1 MTNADLRTILLE
13 ALEDERK
20 AEATYAAVL
29 AKFGDVRPFSI
40 IIDAE
45 RRHSSAIEGQMVRL
59 GIPIPPNTWKGR
71 APAPASLADA
81 CRGAV
86 QAEVENIALY
96 DRLLPSIADS
106 TVRQVLENLQAA
118 SRNNHLPAFRRCLA
132 REEGEGGGGFG
143 RSGRGRRRSRD

>member
-1 MTNADLRTILLE
+1 MTNGDLRTILDE

-29 AKFGDVRPFSI
+29 AKFGEVRPFSN

-45 RRHSSAIEGQMVRL
+45 RRHSSAIEREMARL
-59 GIPIPPNTWKGR
+59 GFPIPPNNWEGR
-71 APAPASLADA
+71 APVPASLAEA
-81 CRGAV
+81 CREAV

-96 DRLLPSIADS
+96 DRLLPTIADS

-118 SRNNHLPAFRRCLA
+118 SRDNHLPAFRRCLA
-132 REEGEGGGGFG
+132 REEGQGGGGFR
-143 RSGRGRRRSRD
+143 RSGRGRGRAGD

>member
-1 MTNADLRTILLE
+1 MTNGDLRTILDE

-29 AKFGDVRPFSI
+29 AKFGEVRPFSN

-45 RRHSSAIEGQMVRL
+45 RRHSSAIERQMARL
-59 GIPIPPNTWKGR
+59 GFPIPPNNWEGR
-71 APAPASLADA
+71 APVPASLAEA
-81 CRGAV
+81 CREAV

-96 DRLLPSIADS
+96 DRLLPTIADS

-118 SRNNHLPAFRRCLA
+118 SRDNHLPAFRRCLA
-132 REEGEGGGGFG
+132 REEGQGGGGFR
-143 RSGRGRRRSRD
+143 RSGRGRGRAGD

>member
-29 AKFGDVRPFSI
+29 VKFGEVRPFSN

-45 RRHSSAIEGQMVRL
+45 RRHSSAIERQMARL
-59 GIPIPPNTWKGR
+59 GFPIPPNNWEGR
-71 APAPASLADA
+71 APVPASLAEA
-81 CRGAV
+81 CREAV

-96 DRLLPSIADS
+96 DRLLPTIADS

-118 SRNNHLPAFRRCLA
+118 SRDNHLPAFRRCLA
-132 REEGEGGGGFG
+132 REEGQGGGGFR
-143 RSGRGRRRSRD
+143 RSGRGRGRAGD

>member
-1 MTNADLRTILLE
+1 MTNGDLRTILDE

-29 AKFGDVRPFSI
+29 VKFGEVRPFSN

-45 RRHSSAIEGQMVRL
+45 RRHSSAIERQMARL
-59 GIPIPPNTWKGR
+59 GFPIPPNNWEGR
-71 APAPASLADA
+71 APVPASLAEA
-81 CRGAV
+81 CREAV

-96 DRLLPSIADS
+96 DRLLPTIADS

-118 SRNNHLPAFRRCLA
+118 SRDNHLPAFRRCLA
-132 REEGEGGGGFG
+132 REEGQGGGGFR
-143 RSGRGRRRSRD
+143 RSGRGRGRAGD

>member
-1 MTNADLRTILLE
+1 MTHVDLRTILLE

-29 AKFGDVRPFSI
+29 AKFGNVRPFSN

-45 RRHSSAIEGQMVRL
+45 RRHSSAIERQMVRL
-59 GIPIPPNTWKGR
+59 GMPIPLNEWEGR

-106 TVRQVLENLQAA
+106 AVRQVLENLQAA
-118 SRNNHLPAFRRCLA
+118 SRDNHLPAFRRCLA
-132 REEGEGGGGFG
+132 REEGQGGGGFG
-143 RSGRGRRRSRD
+143 QSGRGRGRNRD

>member
-1 MTNADLRTILLE
+1 MTNGDLRRILDE

-29 AKFGDVRPFSI
+29 AKFGEVRPFSN

-45 RRHSSAIEGQMVRL
+45 RRHSSAIERQMARL
-59 GIPIPPNTWKGR
+59 GFPIPPNNWEGR
-71 APAPASLADA
+71 APIPASLAEA
-81 CRGAV
+81 CRDAV

-96 DRLLPSIADS
+96 DRLLPTIADG

-118 SRNNHLPAFRRCLA
+118 SRDNHLPAFRRCLA
-132 REEGEGGGGFG
+132 HEDGKGGGGFR
-143 RSGRGRRRSRD
+143 RSGRGRCIAGD

>member
-1 MTNADLRTILLE
+1 MMNGDLRTILDE

-29 AKFGDVRPFSI
+29 AKFGEVRPFSN

-45 RRHSSAIEGQMVRL
+45 RRHSSAIERQMARL
-59 GIPIPPNTWKGR
+59 GFPIPPNSWEGR
-71 APAPASLADA
+71 APVPASLAEA
-81 CRGAV
+81 CRDAV

-96 DRLLPSIADS
+96 DRLLPTIADS

-118 SRNNHLPAFRRCLA
+118 SRENHLPAFRRCLA
-132 REEGEGGGGFG
+132 REEG
-143 RSGRGRRRSRD
+143 